1 MALIEIFIPGT
12 PKPQPRP
19 RAYRRGNHAGVYN
32 PDTADAWKQAVT
44 AAVTAAVTEHRPN
57 DLVEG
62 PVSCLIKF
70 VFARPKRLQRQG
82 DPEGEILHTS
92 TPDADNLAKAV
103 LDVCTG
109 LVWKDDG
116 QVADLYVRKCYAAKS
131 DPRAGARLIV
141 MELGGNSE
149 GILKS

>member
-44 AAVTAAVTEHRPN
+44 AAVTEHRPAT
-57 DLVEG
+57 LVKG

-70 VFARPKRLQRQG
+70 VFARPKRLQRQV
-82 DPEGEILHTS
+82 DPKGEILHTS

-103 LDVCTG
+103 LDACTG
-109 LVWKDDG
+109 IVWEDDG
-116 QVADLYVRKCYAAKS
+116 QVADLYIRKCYAAKD

-141 MELGGNSE
+141 MELG
-149 GILKS
+149 K